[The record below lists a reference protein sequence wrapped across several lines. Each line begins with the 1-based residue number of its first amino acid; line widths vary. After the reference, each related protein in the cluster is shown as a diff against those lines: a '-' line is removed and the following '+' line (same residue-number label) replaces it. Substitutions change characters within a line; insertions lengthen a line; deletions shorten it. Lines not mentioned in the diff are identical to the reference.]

1 MVSLSSS
8 CAATAW
14 AAMSS
19 ARVKSLIWEMLL
31 SGDSHTKRN
40 VVMVNA
46 TPETGVSRQPAAIP
60 GPVLQV
66 CRVPAHETHPY
77 VRDGTR
83 GRLALIQTLEWSLG
97 AAAAI
102 AFSLYLGLSVM

>member
-1 MVSLSSS
+1 M
-8 CAATAW
+8 
-14 AAMSS
+14 
-19 ARVKSLIWEMLL
+19 
-31 SGDSHTKRN
+31 
-40 VVMVNA
+40 
-46 TPETGVSRQPAAIP
+46 
-60 GPVLQV
+60 LQV

-102 AFSLYLGLSVM
+102 AFSLYLGLSVMGRVRRSKRFRIGAAMTAALFSFVTYRDPAERAPVEESEAETRRKKEKGAGDPTDGD